1 MVAHSYLAAQVDQYE
16 ARLQDGTVRL
26 IKSLSGL
33 RRK

>member
-1 MVAHSYLAAQVDQYE
+1 MVAHSYLTAQVDQYE

-33 RRK
+33 WRK